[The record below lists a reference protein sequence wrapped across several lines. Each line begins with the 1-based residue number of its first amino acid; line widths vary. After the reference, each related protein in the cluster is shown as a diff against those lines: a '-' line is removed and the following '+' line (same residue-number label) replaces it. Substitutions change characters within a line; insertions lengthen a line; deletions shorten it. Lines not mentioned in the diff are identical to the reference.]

1 MNSGQL
7 PRYIEPRK
15 FADQDTRIEGTTFVS
30 KLLRLADFQ
39 SNEDKPVQV
48 HLRFYHEVASGH
60 RIVEGSIATE
70 LQLTC
75 QRCLE
80 PMQQQIEAAVSLI
93 MVWSE
98 DANQTLPE
106 SYDPWL
112 ITEDKMQVSTLL
124 EDEILL
130 SLPVVAMHEEC
141 PVPLPET
148 PEPEG
153 FAAPVAT
160 ENPFAVLAALKNS
173 K

>member
-1 MNSGQL
+1 MKSGQL

-15 FADQDTRIEGTTFVS
+15 FADQESRIVGSTKVS
-30 KLLRLADFQ
+30 RLPRLADFQ
-39 SNEDKPVQV
+39 CSEDKPVEV
-48 HLRFYHEVASGH
+48 DLRFYHEAASGH
-60 RIVEGSIATE
+60 RIVEGSITTA

-80 PMQQQIEAAVSLI
+80 PMQQSVSAVVSLI

-98 DANQTLPE
+98 VVEGQTFPE

-112 ITEDKMQVSTLL
+112 ITEDKMDVSTLL

-130 SLPVVAMHEEC
+130 SLPVVAMHDEC
-141 PVPLPET
+141 PVTLPVS

-153 FAAPVAT
+153 FMEPAET
-160 ENPFAVLAALKNS
+160 ENPFAVLASLKE

>member
-15 FADQDTRIEGTTFVS
+15 YADQDTQIKGSTLVS
-30 KLLRLADFQ
+30 KLPRLADFQ
-39 SNEDKPVQV
+39 SSEDKPVEV
-48 HLRFYHEVASGH
+48 SLRFYHQVASGH
-60 RIVEGSIATE
+60 RIVEGTIATE

-80 PMQQQIEAAVSLI
+80 TLQQQVNAAVNLI
-93 MVWSE
+93 MVWSQE
-98 DANQTLPE
+98 TDQALPE

-112 ITEDKMQVSTLL
+112 ITEDKMDVSTLL

-130 SLPVVAMHEEC
+130 SLPVVAMHDEC
-141 PVPLPET
+141 PAPLPVT

-153 FAAPVAT
+153 FAAPTDA
-160 ENPFAVLAALKNS
+160 ENPFAVLAALKDS